1 MSCGNGLVG
10 GGVGVTNGTG
20 DNVGAI
26 HVDVLGGI
34 IAIALVFGFDVS
46 GYALCGVSGCALCGV
61 SGYAL
66 FAVAFVPVWHR
77 VSRAVGPGW
86 QKSLGSV

>member
-34 IAIALVFGFDVS
+34 IAIALVFGF
-46 GYALCGVSGCALCGV
+46 GVSGCALCGV